1 MMDGAV
7 EPLVAIART
16 IELHPPQIPYLS
28 NVTGTWITDAQACDP
43 EYWGRHLRQAV
54 RFSAG
59 AAELLKEQDRVFLE
73 LGPGGALSTLLRQHA
88 KSQLAVT
95 AVATLRQAHDQTSD
109 TTALM
114 AAVARFWTAGG
125 TIDWAAFHGNRPR
138 RRVSLP
144 TYPFARTR
152 HWVEP
157 EMLSRAQARLLGAQG
172 EYVDFADWFHVPTWQ
187 RSSALP
193 AVAPSGNR
201 SNCLVFVD
209 GTGAG
214 ERLAA
219 RLTTAGHH
227 VSTVEAGDGFATLGP
242 DRYAIA
248 PASRADYAALVEA
261 LRAENR
267 MPDSVAHL
275 WALTREAQRDT
286 SRSDEHANHGFY
298 SLLYLAQALGETGS
312 TAPLRLVA
320 IADGLQQVI
329 GDEPLVPEKATA
341 MGPLRVIPQEFPH
354 ITCRLIDLDS
364 REAIDDRHIGVLAD
378 ELLTSAIET
387 VVAYRRGRRWE
398 RVFEPF
404 CLQSAGDEL
413 PSRLR
418 DQGVYLITGGLGG
431 VGLVLAQYLARA
443 AKARLVLT
451 GRRGLPA
458 RDTWRDYLASRG
470 VQDATARKIQAV
482 MDLEALGAEVLI
494 GAADV
499 VDEKSMQAVVDQA
512 CAQFGRID
520 GVIHAAGIAGGG
532 MIQLKKRDV
541 AAAVLAPKVTGTQVL
556 ERVLANQRLDFLVLC
571 SSLTGVL
578 GGVGQVDYC
587 GANAY
592 LDAFAAH
599 HAATTGTFTVAVNW
613 NAWREVGMAVD
624 TEVPDDLKAIL
635 KGQMLQ
641 SGITN
646 DQGVDA
652 FRRILRHVT
661 DCQIALSP
669 HEVQLLLEAQGRTA
683 GAEAAEPELAA
694 AHSSTQAAK
703 GHPRPNLPTP
713 YIAPATETQKA
724 LCAIWEDMLGIDR
737 VGINDNFFDLG
748 GHSLLAVQVMGR
760 VNQALKA
767 SVPVAKL
774 YEGLTIAFLASL
786 MAPRAQIVAA
796 VEVASVED
804 EAERRRE
811 KARRQKEHQQ
821 RRRVALGR

>member
-1 MMDGAV
+1 
-7 EPLVAIART
+7 
-16 IELHPPQIPYLS
+16 
-28 NVTGTWITDAQACDP
+28 
-43 EYWGRHLRQAV
+43 
-54 RFSAG
+54 
-59 AAELLKEQDRVFLE
+59 
-73 LGPGGALSTLLRQHA
+73 
-88 KSQLAVT
+88 
-95 AVATLRQAHDQTSD
+95 
-109 TTALM
+109 
-114 AAVARFWTAGG
+114 
-125 TIDWAAFHGNRPR
+125 
-138 RRVSLP
+138 
-144 TYPFARTR
+144 
-152 HWVEP
+152 
-157 EMLSRAQARLLGAQG
+157 
-172 EYVDFADWFHVPTWQ
+172 
-187 RSSALP
+187 
-193 AVAPSGNR
+193 
-201 SNCLVFVD
+201 
-209 GTGAG
+209 
-214 ERLAA
+214 
-219 RLTTAGHH
+219 
-227 VSTVEAGDGFATLGP
+227 
-242 DRYAIA
+242 
-248 PASRADYAALVEA
+248 
-261 LRAENR
+261 
-267 MPDSVAHL
+267 
-275 WALTREAQRDT
+275 
-286 SRSDEHANHGFY
+286 
-298 SLLYLAQALGETGS
+298 
-312 TAPLRLVA
+312 
-320 IADGLQQVI
+320 
-329 GDEPLVPEKATA
+329 
-341 MGPLRVIPQEFPH
+341 
-354 ITCRLIDLDS
+354 
-364 REAIDDRHIGVLAD
+364 
-378 ELLTSAIET
+378 
-387 VVAYRRGRRWE
+387 
-398 RVFEPF
+398 
-404 CLQSAGDEL
+404 
-413 PSRLR
+413 
-418 DQGVYLITGGLGG
+418 
-431 VGLVLAQYLARA
+431 
-443 AKARLVLT
+443 
-451 GRRGLPA
+451 
-458 RDTWRDYLASRG
+458 
-470 VQDATARKIQAV
+470 
-482 MDLEALGAEVLI
+482 
-494 GAADV
+494 
-499 VDEKSMQAVVDQA
+499 
-512 CAQFGRID
+512 
-520 GVIHAAGIAGGG
+520 